1 MNAPELLPCPFCGAK
16 PMIRKY
22 RENLVSV
29 YCGNEKCFTWPDSD
43 AKTLEAAALQW
54 NTRVPPPLT
63 PEAVEVINLQAE
75 YIRILE
81 NALGKRAGYEYAH
94 NTKFDTPEE
103 AEKGKA
109 LREKLT
115 SLASLP
121 AKEG

>member
-63 PEAVEVINLQAE
+63 PEAVHIIRVALHLMKSDDIEVSE
-75 YIRILE
+75 S
-81 NALGKRAGYEYAH
+81 LG
-94 NTKFDTPEE
+94 EE
-103 AEKGKA
+103 ADTEA
-109 LREKLT
+109 IDRA
-115 SLASLP
+115 LASLP